1 LAEFSDEEKALIVTR
16 LAHFKRPTDVLEE
29 LREMGIESDLKHIG
43 GYDPTRGYFRA
54 GDRWRVLFEEE
65 REAFM
70 TGLRDIPIANQR
82 FRLNALQD
90 TFEQAVKSKN
100 RVLANQTLRQA
111 AEEVGGAMT
120 NERNV
125 KVTKGAEELTPD
137 ERRAALAEAIRGA
150 LSKIAGDPVGTQPAP
165 PATQ

>member
-1 LAEFSDEEKALIVTR
+1 MAEFSDAEKALIVTR

-70 TGLRDIPIANQR
+70 AGLRDIPIANQR
-82 FRLNALQD
+82 YRLQGLQETLD
-90 TFEQAVKSKN
+90 HAMRSKN
-100 RVLANQTLRQA
+100 RVLYNQTLRQA
-111 AEEVGGAMT
+111 AEEVGGALT
-120 NERNV
+120 NERQV
-125 KVTKGAEELTPD
+125 KVTKGAEELTPE
-137 ERRAALAEAIRGA
+137 ERRAELTRVLREAIA
-150 LSKIAGDPVGTQPAP
+150 KIAGDPAGAAPAP
-165 PATQ
+165 EGIQ